1 MHDLLRQIRW
11 SAFLSVAAVFGLFVV
26 QNAARIELQFVI
38 WTLTTRRAV
47 LVLVT
52 LGLGFALG
60 WLFGRS
66 ARRR

>member
-11 SAFLSVAAVFGLFVV
+11 LAFIGVAALFGLFVV
-26 QNAARIELQFVI
+26 QNAAQIELQFAI

-47 LVLVT
+47 LVLLT

-60 WLFGRS
+60 WIFGRT